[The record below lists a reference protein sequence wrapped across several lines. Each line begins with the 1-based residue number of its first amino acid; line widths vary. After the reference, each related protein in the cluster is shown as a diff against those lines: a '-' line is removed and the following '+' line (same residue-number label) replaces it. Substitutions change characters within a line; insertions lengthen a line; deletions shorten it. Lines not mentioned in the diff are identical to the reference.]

1 MGLFF
6 IFTGIL
12 QKIVDQQVLTE
23 SISVSSLGRL
33 LKNIGFK
40 YVLHL
45 GNHVHQN
52 NFIFCRWQKTPDKR
66 KFLCESYDIRL
77 KQINFLKKLVQYRS
91 EGRNI
96 VYTDETYIHSSHIHN
111 KGWYDESLKGL
122 QKPISKGQRLIIVH
136 AGGEKG
142 FIENGLLIFKSG
154 NIYVHLKPT

>member
-12 QKIVDQQVLTE
+12 QKIIDQQILTE

-77 KQINFLKKLVQYRS
+77 KRINFLKKLVQYRS

-96 VYTDETYIHSSHIHN
+96 VYTDETYIHSSH
-111 KGWYDESLKGL
+111 
-122 QKPISKGQRLIIVH
+122 KPISKGQRLIIVH